1 MSDQIGEA
9 IHQSINHVQLQRIQR
24 CISGIGCSFSFTQ
37 GVQTIPGIEVIY
49 HILHI
54 DCIHHKANFCQKKK
68 NIEKSVDQ
76 NTTCPSNTENSRYF
90 LGKSLLTQ
98 QLCDSWLEHGRP
110 NSCNPPKFRKT
121 FACSNRFKKETPN
134 AKTAASWPFTKTKN
148 DPSASRDSGLS
159 YSRKIRPLAAI
170 ATVRPAGLVKS
181 IYRGS

>member
-90 LGKSLLTQ
+90 FGSPFLRS
-98 QLCDSWLEHGRP
+98 
-110 NSCNPPKFRKT
+110 NSVIAGWNM
-121 FACSNRFKKETPN
+121 
-134 AKTAASWPFTKTKN
+134 
-148 DPSASRDSGLS
+148 DDQ
-159 YSRKIRPLAAI
+159 IAAI
-170 ATVRPAGLVKS
+170 PQSLEKHLPARTGSRRKLPTPRLLHRDLSPKPKTTQVPLETVVYHTLARFDPWLRSRQSGRRA
-181 IYRGS
+181 